1 MAISVLLGVIS
12 RYKSGYPKNDL
23 SLLSPMIL
31 HLKLPL
37 WKLLWFQIFWVWGFR
52 IRGSGVLGS
61 RVGTAFTLLN
71 YSLNPKPTARTL
83 NPKP

>member
-61 RVGTAFTLLN
+61 RVW
-71 YSLNPKPTARTL
+71 YSVYTPKLQLKPQTNSKNPKP
-83 NPKP
+83 